1 MLLESWFRRLTK
13 RMSMNV
19 LLARY
24 LNVFDLKKWTSPS
37 LLLKSKWQSLKL
49 RYLFWLWIDCILL
62 FFFYFSKAKQS
73 FGGVLRNFA
82 KFTGKYLC
90 QSLFF
95 NEVEHFPGSAFVIM
109 CNSSFLKRPIIVAQS
124 HCLDLKRG
132 HKPWWQGQY
141 CCILF
146 QFFDIILSPDVH
158 NLLPVISY
166 KVIYL

>member
-1 MLLESWFRRLTK
+1 
-13 RMSMNV
+13 MNRGSEG
-19 LLARY
+19 L
-24 LNVFDLKKWTSPS
+24 LNVWAWTS
-37 LLLKSKWQSLKL
+37 
-49 RYLFWLWIDCILL
+49 YLPDILTFL
-62 FFFYFSKAKQS
+62 TWRSEQVRHYCSSQNDRASNFAIYFGCELIVFCCFFYFSKAKQS
-73 FGGVLRNFA
+73 FEGVLRNFA

>member
-1 MLLESWFRRLTK
+1 
-13 RMSMNV
+13 MSMNV

-62 FFFYFSKAKQS
+62 FFFILAKQS
-73 FGGVLRNFA
+73 SHSEVFLEISQNSQENTCARV
-82 KFTGKYLC
+82 Y
-90 QSLFF
+90 FF